1 METSQAHG
9 VQNQRP
15 MKDFTGMELDRYFNN
30 IRVRSSYPVGRATV
44 RFCTKL
50 FPEGGVNKASS
61 RRWSDMELVA
71 GGRFF
76 D

>member
-9 VQNQRP
+9 AQNQRP

-44 RFCTKL
+44 RH
-50 FPEGGVNKASS
+50 EIVSGRGVNEALS
-61 RRWSDMELVA
+61 RRWSDVELVA